1 MLMSMTGFGKA
12 EVKHAGI
19 DLTIEVRS
27 VNSRF
32 LEMNFRQPRMLAEF
46 EDLAR
51 PIIQKRIPRGKLQI
65 SMNLPNEGSLNAVP
79 VLNKALAQ
87 AYVEIGRAAR
97 KLTGNDSQLSIAD
110 LLQMPDVIQFEPK
123 IPDQD
128 AFFKDCI
135 DGLQRALDNLDK
147 MRSVEGQHL
156 EEAMSSQ
163 LDTLEQLLGQI
174 ENGSES
180 RASEAIEKLRA
191 KIQSSLGDI
200 DADER
205 RLEQELV
212 IWSDKLDISEELVRF
227 KTHIQHFRHIMKSD
241 VNAGRRLNFLLQEM
255 NREAN
260 TIGSK
265 SYSSGIAHAVVELKS
280 EVEKIREQIQNIQ

>member
-1 MLMSMTGFGKA
+1 MSMTGFGKA

-51 PIIQKRIPRGKLQI
+51 PIIQSRIPRGKLQI
-65 SMNLPNEGSLNAVP
+65 SMNLPNEGTLNAIP
-79 VLNKALAQ
+79 VLNKDLAQ
-87 AYVEIGRAAR
+87 AYVEIGHAAR
-97 KLTGNDSQLSIAD
+97 ELTGNGSELNIAE
-110 LLQMPDVIQFEPK
+110 LLQLPDVIQFEPK
-123 IPDQD
+123 ISNKD

-135 DGLQRALDNLDK
+135 DGLQRALDNLDQ

-156 EEAMSSQ
+156 EEAMSRQ
-163 LDTLEQLLGQI
+163 LDTLEQLLGEI
-174 ENGSES
+174 ENGCES
-180 RASEAIEKLRA
+180 RAAEAIEKLRT
-191 KIQSSLGDI
+191 KIQSNLGDI

-227 KTHIQHFRHIMKSD
+227 TTHLQHFRHIMQSD
-241 VNAGRRLNFLLQEM
+241 ANAGRRLNFLLQEM

>member
-1 MLMSMTGFGKA
+1 MSMTGFGKA

-32 LEMNFRQPRMLAEF
+32 LELNFRQPRMLAEF

-51 PIIQKRIPRGKLQI
+51 PIIQNRIPRGKLQI
-65 SMNLPNEGSLNAVP
+65 SLNLPNEGSLNAIP
-79 VLNKALAQ
+79 VLNQELAE
-87 AYVEIGRAAR
+87 AYVAIGRTAGE
-97 KLTGNDSQLSIAD
+97 LTGNDSGLSIAD
-110 LLQMPDVIQFEPK
+110 LLQLPDVIHFEPK

-135 DGLQRALDNLDK
+135 DGLNRALDKLDE

-156 EEAMSSQ
+156 EEAMSRQ
-163 LDTLEQLLGQI
+163 LDNLEQLLTKIG
-174 ENGSES
+174 NGFEP
-180 RASEAIEKLRA
+180 RVDEAVERLRN
-191 KIQSSLGDI
+191 KIQSNLSEI
-200 DADER
+200 DVDER
-205 RLEQELV
+205 RLEQEMV
-212 IWSDKLDISEELVRF
+212 IWVDKLDISEELVRF
-227 KTHIQHFRHIMKSD
+227 KTHIHHFRQIMQNDAS
-241 VNAGRRLNFLLQEM
+241 AGRRLNFLLQEM

-265 SYSSGIAHAVVELKS
+265 SYSSDIAHAVVELKS

>member
-1 MLMSMTGFGKA
+1 MLKSMTGFGKA
-12 EVKHAGI
+12 KIKHAGM
-19 DLTIEVRS
+19 DLTIEIRS

-51 PIIQKRIPRGKLQI
+51 PIVQNRISRGKLQI
-65 SMNLPNEGSLNAVP
+65 SLNLPNEGALNAVP
-79 VLNKALAQ
+79 ILNRELARDYLEIAREAQ
-87 AYVEIGRAAR
+87 QMVGNGSGLNVE
-97 KLTGNDSQLSIAD
+97 QLMQ
-110 LLQMPDVIQFEPK
+110 LPDVIRFEPK

-135 DGLQRALDNLDK
+135 TGLRQALDALDE

-156 EEAMSSQ
+156 ENALS
-163 LDTLEQLLGQI
+163 EQLEIL
-174 ENGSES
+174 S
-180 RASEAIEKLRA
+180 RLLNEIEKKCDSPVSTAMERLRG
-191 KIQSSLGDI
+191 KIQSAVSE
-200 DADER
+200 ADMDEH

-212 IWSDKLDISEELVRF
+212 IWADKMDISEELVRF
-227 KTHIQHFRHIMKSD
+227 KTHIQHFRDIMTAD
-241 VNAGRRLNFLLQEM
+241 PNGGRRLNFLLQEM

-260 TIGSK
+260 TLGSK
-265 SYSSGIAHAVVELKS
+265 SYSICISHAVVELKS

>member
-12 EVKHAGI
+12 EVTHGDI

-79 VLNKALAQ
+79 VLNEELAQ
-87 AYVEIGRAAR
+87 AYVNIGQAAR
-97 KLTGNDSQLSIAD
+97 ELTGNNSALSIAD
-110 LLQMPDVIQFEPK
+110 LLQLPDVIQFEPK
-123 IPDQD
+123 IPDQE
-128 AFFKDCI
+128 AFFKDCLA
-135 DGLQRALDNLDK
+135 GLERALDNLDQ
-147 MRSVEGQHL
+147 MRAVEGKHL
-156 EEAMSSQ
+156 EDAMGGQ
-163 LDTLEQLLGQI
+163 LDTLERLLGEI
-174 ENGSES
+174 SDGSES
-180 RASEAIEKLRA
+180 RAAEAIEKLRQ
-191 KIQSSLGDI
+191 KIHSSLGDI
-200 DADER
+200 DLDER

-212 IWSDKLDISEELVRF
+212 IWSDRLDISEEIVRF
-227 KTHIQHFRHIMKSD
+227 KTHIQHFRHIMLSD
-241 VNAGRRLNFLLQEM
+241 ASAGRRLNFLLQEM

-265 SYSSGIAHAVVELKS
+265 SNSSGIAHAVVELKS